1 MEGNEAIIA
10 EPSTLVTEVQLV
22 LADETVDPSAIPAP
36 LVEDVVEKVLVPVTN
51 AGTQDVQSNLPA
63 TYAEE
68 VVDESP
74 NHDFQQVMEGED
86 ETGKVLLI
94 SPIRN
99 LVSEDPSSIEVVP
112 VEGISPS
119 LSLFS
124 SSFF

>member
-1 MEGNEAIIA
+1 MA
-10 EPSTLVTEVQLV
+10 EVARV
-22 LADETVDPSAIPAP
+22 LAYNTVDLVDPSAISSCQVEVAP
-36 LVEDVVEKVLVPVTN
+36 DDTLVPEIDV
-51 AGTQDVQSNLPA
+51 GTQSVHTNLSNNV
-63 TYAEE
+63 AEKIF
-68 VVDESP
+68 DESP
-74 NHDFQQVMEGED
+74 SHDLQQVMEGED

-119 LSLFS
+119 LFLFS